1 MCHYLIMKNISNKFK
16 QLVNVVLSY
25 FPSPLPIGI
34 TEFEKWADSVLAL
47 TPLPNNESMK
57 WSLATMILH
66 SDKGDAYKA
75 KRYFARCLHK
85 AAANEIAGAY
95 MHELKEKQ
103 KRQMQEEAAKAAQ
116 AASEVSNEPQQ

>member
-1 MCHYLIMKNISNKFK
+1 MFMKNLSNKLK
-16 QLVNVVLSY
+16 KLLNIVLSY
-25 FPSPLPIGI
+25 FPTPLPIGI
-34 TEFEKWADSVLAL
+34 SEFERWSDSVLEL

-66 SDKGDAYKA
+66 SDKGDAYKP

-95 MHELKEKQ
+95 MHDLKEKQ
-103 KRQMQEEAAKAAQ
+103 KVKMQEEAAAQ
-116 AASEVSNEPQQ
+116 AALAASEASNEPK